1 MQKIIMSLLIKKFDQ
16 IRITDVDSVG
26 GKNAS
31 LGEMFT
37 QLSSKG
43 ILVPDGF
50 ATTAYAFRYFL
61 EYNSIN
67 DILKKLLDNLDR
79 KNFSNLKTIGS
90 QARKL
95 ILNAQLPE
103 NLTNAIK

>member
-43 ILVPDGF
+43 ILVP
-50 ATTAYAFRYFL
+50 L
-61 EYNSIN
+61 MPS
-67 DILKKLLDNLDR
+67 
-79 KNFSNLKTIGS
+79 
-90 QARKL
+90 
-95 ILNAQLPE
+95 
-103 NLTNAIK
+103 AIF